1 MSDTFLGWY
10 FAQPDGRLANGDGR
24 RIVLGET
31 HKVTGWP
38 VLCAHGLHAS
48 PTVLDALQY
57 AQSAI
62 LYRVSL
68 SGGIVHGDDKSCA
81 TERAYLARLDAADVL
96 RKFARECAL
105 SVVGLW
111 DAPNV
116 VREFLT
122 TGDESCRAAAWDA
135 AAPVAASAAAW
146 GGAWGGAWASHK
158 HRLEQMA
165 LDAIN
170 EVRP

>member
-57 AQSAI
+57 ARSAI

-68 SGGIVHGDDKSCA
+68 SGGIVHGNDKSCA
-81 TERAYLARLDAADVL
+81 TERTYLSRLDATSL
-96 RKFARECAL
+96 LHKFARECAL
-105 SVVGLW
+105 SAVDLW
-111 DAPNV
+111 DAPDV
-116 VREFLT
+116 VRRYLT
-122 TGDESCRAAAWDA
+122 TGDESCRGAAWDAARAAARAAAWDA
-135 AAPVAASAAAW
+135 
-146 GGAWGGAWASHK
+146 HK
-158 HRLEQMA
+158 QRLEQMV
-165 LDAIN
+165 LEAIK
-170 EVRP
+170 EVRA